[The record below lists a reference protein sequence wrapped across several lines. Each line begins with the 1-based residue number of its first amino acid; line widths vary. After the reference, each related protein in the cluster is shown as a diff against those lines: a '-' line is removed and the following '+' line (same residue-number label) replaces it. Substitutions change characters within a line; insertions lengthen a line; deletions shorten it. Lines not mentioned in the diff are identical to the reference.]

1 MAKQAMSAKL
11 SIRML
16 GELELRA
23 GEQKSVIPAGSK
35 SGLLLAH
42 LSLFLPKE
50 GHPSAEINTD
60 ELAALI
66 WPELNREGRLNN
78 FRVNFHTLKSELVR
92 DLHLDRDLVNA
103 FFLRGR
109 LTIKMNPALVVTDVA
124 EFLQAREDAE
134 QAEKAE
140 DRHRLLRRA
149 NRLYK
154 TGFLPEFT
162 DDWSRHQRRQLAEQH
177 LEVLEQ
183 LFSLQS
189 GLNDPGGT
197 EDARIRL
204 GRGRSRFRE
213 EFPMAERQQGD
224 ATLGP
229 LFGYRDEQIAHLHR
243 TLHGQDGARWANP
256 AAPMLPRMLILTGPG
271 GVGKTRLAQ
280 EVSATFRAWSGY
292 LEHQV
297 SLAGLS
303 DADDIL
309 EAVVRGLALPRRTA
323 SDSQLLED
331 YMKRRQVA
339 LLLDDLDPQAGL
351 SLLLFL
357 LQEIKME
364 PGARLALIATTPKPL
379 RMHEAIHGQ
388 SAHHP
393 VQPLPVPQESGD
405 RAVKRLREIASVQLF
420 VHCAHDADSAF
431 QLTTANAPAV
441 ADLCRLTAGVPGAI
455 KLLGSRASQF
465 PLADLRTLVSSHM
478 PPQDGRG
485 RAPDGGA
492 AGIARR
498 ATEMARAFSYGLLPL
513 PVQRLFRLLPVFHGG
528 CTAAA
533 ARTVCDEPLAQEYLE
548 ALARYQLVRGRVAA
562 TGIRYDLTG
571 EARTFAEEKKGGAAS
586 DGDMYYRAE
595 KRHTDFFLEF
605 AEEVRQNS
613 RGPNQSKELDRI
625 ASERDNLDAVLKRCL
640 PQGMLLD
647 RESAVCGLRLAICL
661 WEFWNQKGLWRYGRT
676 WLERA
681 VRQTKGFG
689 PPEDRAVAF
698 NALAVIAAEQG
709 DLDKARGWAETSAGI
724 AAELVAVSA
733 EPKTIGRRAEAL
745 NTCGYVARRQA
756 EKAQEEKDFAG
767 AREHMEAAQAFYER
781 AADDYTA
788 AWGKMSVFWPWNGL
802 GHLALLEYELL
813 RQQAA
818 ANDASEPDL
827 SARLRAALDR
837 ASDWL
842 ERCFTVALKTSDQGS
857 LAQASRSLADV
868 LFEQGQQG
876 AHGKYGG
883 VWVYLSKCLAIWQEI
898 GDWGSMAVC
907 AERLAKLAA
916 VDEDWNKAI
925 ELCGMAWGLR
935 LKAGITDTS
944 GGTPEDGYFLG
955 MKASLSSV
963 ITLSG
968 TSAVSSISED
978 ALRSIFKDGTL
989 AIMRDGSSARLAAKL
1004 VLNAEAW

>member
-1 MAKQAMSAKL
+1 MAKQATSAKL

-35 SGLLLAH
+35 IGLLLAH

-50 GHPSAEINTD
+50 GHPAAGINTD

-103 FFLRGR
+103 LFLRGR

-134 QAEKAE
+134 QAETAE

-162 DDWSRHQRRQLAEQH
+162 DKWSRHQRRQLSEQH

-183 LFSLQS
+183 LLSLQS
-189 GLNDPGGT
+189 GMNDPGGT
-197 EDARIRL
+197 EEARIRL
-204 GRGRSRFRE
+204 GRCRTQFHE
-213 EFPMAERQQGD
+213 EFSRAERQQGD
-224 ATLGP
+224 APLGP
-229 LFGYRDEQIAHLHR
+229 LFGYGDEQIAHLHR
-243 TLHGQDGARWANP
+243 TLHGHDSVRAADP
-256 AAPMLPRMLILTGPG
+256 AAPMPPRMLVLTGPG

-280 EVSATFRAWSGY
+280 EVSATLRAWSGY
-292 LEHQV
+292 LEHHV
-297 SLAGLS
+297 SLAGLT

-309 EAVVRGLALPRRTA
+309 EAVVRGLALPCRSA

-331 YMKRRQVA
+331 YVKRRQVM

-357 LQEIKME
+357 LQGIKME
-364 PGARLALIATTPKPL
+364 PGARLALIATTPRPL
-379 RMHEAIHGQ
+379 RLPEAVHGQ

-420 VHCAHDADSAF
+420 IHCALEADSGF
-431 QLTTANAPAV
+431 QLTVANAPAV
-441 ADLCRLTAGVPGAI
+441 ADLCRLTAGVPGAVRI
-455 KLLGSRASQF
+455 VASRASQY
-465 PLADLRTLVSSHM
+465 PLTELRTLVSGHT
-478 PPQDGRG
+478 PPQDEE
-485 RAPDGGA
+485 GGTPSGGTA
-492 AGIARR
+492 EIARR
-498 ATEMARAFSYGLLPL
+498 ATEAARAFSYGLLPP
-513 PVQRLFRLLPVFHGG
+513 PVQRLFRLLPVFRGG

-533 ARTVCDEPLAQEYLE
+533 ARAVCSEPLAEEYLE
-548 ALARYQLVRGRVAA
+548 ALARYQMIRERVAA
-562 TGIRYDLTG
+562 TGVRYALTG
-571 EARTFAEEKKGGAAS
+571 EAKTFAGEKKGDGIP
-586 DGDMYYRAE
+586 DGDTQRQIE
-595 KRHTDFFLEF
+595 GRHDDFFLGF
-605 AEEVRQNS
+605 AREVRQKS
-613 RGPNQSKELDRI
+613 RGPNQSKEMDRL
-625 ASERDNLDAVLKRCL
+625 AAERDNLDAVLKRCL

-647 RESAVCGLRLAICL
+647 RERAGRGLRLAVCL

-681 VRQTKGFG
+681 VRQTNGFG
-689 PPEDRAVAF
+689 PPDDRAVAF

-709 DLDKARGWAETSAGI
+709 DLDEARVWAETSVGI
-724 AAELVAVSA
+724 ATELIAGAA
-733 EPKTIGRRAEAL
+733 EPRTVGRRAEAL
-745 NTCGYVARRQA
+745 NTCGYVVRRQA
-756 EKAQEEKDFAG
+756 EKAQGERDFAG
-767 AREHMEAAQAFYER
+767 AREYVEAARAFYGR

-802 GHLALLEYELL
+802 GQLALLEYELL
-813 RQQAA
+813 QQQAA
-818 ANDASEPDL
+818 ASGPSEPDHND
-827 SARLRAALDR
+827 RLREALDR

-916 VDEDWNKAI
+916 VDDDWNKAMH
-925 ELCGMAWGLR
+925 LCGMAWGMR
-935 LKAGITDTS
+935 LKAGITGAADS
-944 GGTPEDGYFLG
+944 AEDGYFLG
-955 MKASLSSV
+955 MKESLSTV

-968 TSAVSSISED
+968 AAAASSISED
-978 ALRSIFKDGTL
+978 ALRRIFKDGVS